1 MAADNDA
8 PNGRATIRE
17 VYDLVGEVENRLMQR
32 LDRMEEK
39 LCDDQTEVETRLQE
53 NIDKVDARVTRQD
66 GVVTLVAGVA
76 AAIAAAIG
84 ITR

>member
-32 LDRMEEK
+32 LDRMEGK
-39 LCDDQTEVETRLQE
+39 LCDDQAEVEARLQE

-84 ITR
+84 ITK